1 MKKSK
6 RKSIALA
13 AGMLCLCSVPSVFA
27 ASDTDVELLKQQ
39 VQELISQNRKLTR
52 RVLAMEMHQ
61 TEAAARET
69 ENDLAPSIPANMIH
83 THVHQTVQKEMRKQQ
98 EEEGKEQKIN
108 KYLSVFGV
116 VEGEA
121 VFGEDYEG
129 NTFSEFNVATVEL
142 GLNAQLSEWS
152 AAHLLALYEGP
163 DGDLNIDEA
172 TIWLG
177 NYEIFPLLMTAGKFY
192 MPFGSFETNMIQ
204 DPLTLEI
211 GEISDYGVALA
222 FQSNSFY
229 GGLYG
234 YNGIKE
240 TGGSDVIKGF
250 GVEAGYEFE
259 NDTMNLKTG
268 LTWVNNIADSGG
280 ISDYLEESGMDSV
293 KDQINGIGLHVM
305 AGFGSVTLIG
315 EYIQALDEFAEITY
329 MDHGAEPKAWNTE
342 LAYSTELIGKES
354 IFAISYQGSSEAVE
368 LGLPETRYLVAASM
382 ILFKGTALTLEYS
395 HDKDYG
401 VAEGGTDEDANIFST
416 QLAYEF

>member
-1 MKKSK
+1 MKKSI

-13 AGMLCLCSVPSVFA
+13 AGMLCLSTAPSVFA
-27 ASDTDVELLKQQ
+27 ASDADVELLKQQ
-39 VQELISQNRKLTR
+39 VQELISQNQKLTR
-52 RVLAMEMHQ
+52 RVLAMEKNQ
-61 TEAAARET
+61 TEAPAGET
-69 ENDLAPSIPANMIH
+69 ENDLTPSIPASMLH

-98 EEEGKEQKIN
+98 EEGGQEQRIN
-108 KYLSVFGV
+108 QYLSVFGV

-142 GLNAQLSEWS
+142 GLNAHLSEWA

-177 NYEIFPLLMTAGKFY
+177 NYEKFPLLMTAGKFY

-222 FQSNSFY
+222 FQSNGVY

-250 GVEAGYEFE
+250 GAEAGYEFE
-259 NDTMNLKTG
+259 NDTMNVKTG

-305 AGFGSVTLIG
+305 AGFGPVTLIG

-368 LGLPETRYLVAASM
+368 LGLPETRYLAAASM
-382 ILFKGTALTLEYS
+382 VLFQGTALTFEYS
-395 HDKDYG
+395 HDKNYG
-401 VAEGGTDEDANIFST
+401 VAEGGTDEDANVFST